1 MKYRYP
7 IYEEWLA
14 GLSQRE
20 RERAFKLTE
29 QFRVNG
35 CATPEP
41 WVRSEVSENFCQF
54 ATYLILS
61 KIWRSEID
69 HPWSETPE
77 TWIKEFSRTV
87 GQAGLPVFE
96 DAAAALQRLQEAQVS
111 PNDLGAVARL
121 VAYSTAF
128 GVLNLLDEGSDRC
141 AVGETPGWSLR
152 ETDAVGNQTG
162 RSIAGL
168 HESLLSIHEE
178 SLKAGSG
185 SSAY

>member
-7 IYEEWLA
+7 TYEEWLA
-14 GLSQRE
+14 GLTQAE
-20 RERAFKLTE
+20 RERALKLAE
-29 QFRVNG
+29 QFRANG
-35 CATPEP
+35 CATPEL
-41 WVRSEVSENFCQF
+41 WVRSEVSEAFCQF

-61 KIWRSEID
+61 KIWRCEID

-77 TWIKEFSRTV
+77 TWIKEFSQTV
-87 GQAGLPVFE
+87 GQTRLPVFD

-111 PNDLGAVARL
+111 AKDLGAVARL

-128 GVLNLLDEGSDRC
+128 GVLNLLDEGSNRH

-152 ETDAVGNQTG
+152 ETDAEGNLTG
-162 RSIAGL
+162 RSVEGL

-185 SSAY
+185 HSA